1 MMFLHFWTNEYMNHM
16 CEISPLG
23 LKEGKLGVI
32 FTLANIPIA
41 PCQGAGLRFA
51 VTEFTGVT
59 TPTPTPLPTT
69 CHKTTAY
76 RDHN

>member
-1 MMFLHFWTNEYMNHM
+1 MFLRFWKNEYMNHM

-23 LKEGKLGVI
+23 QKEEKLGLI
-32 FTLANIPIA
+32 FTLANIPTA

-59 TPTPTPLPTT
+59 TPSPPRRPNLPQN
-69 CHKTTAY
+69 HLIQGP
-76 RDHN
+76 

>member
-1 MMFLHFWTNEYMNHM
+1 M

-59 TPTPTPLPTT
+59 TPTPPPPPHNLPQN
-69 CHKTTAY
+69 H
-76 RDHN
+76 RIQGP